1 MNTQIER
8 LIVAVSSF
16 GIVSICIKIGIS
28 LEKMISLKND
38 NSSQLH
44 SLRES
49 LLELQPFV
57 KHSES
62 TSSSNDDDDSD
73 ETEEI

>member
-1 MNTQIER
+1 MSE
-8 LIVAVSSF
+8 
-16 GIVSICIKIGIS
+16 
-28 LEKMISLKND
+28 ND

-62 TSSSNDDDDSD
+62 TLSSNDDGNNDDDSD